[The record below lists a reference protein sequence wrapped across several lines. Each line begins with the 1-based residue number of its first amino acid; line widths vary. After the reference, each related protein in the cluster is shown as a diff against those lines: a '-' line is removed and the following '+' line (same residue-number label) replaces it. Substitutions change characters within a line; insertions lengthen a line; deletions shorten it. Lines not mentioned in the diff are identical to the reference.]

1 MSAATKPT
9 ELLFAH
15 AYFLRFD
22 RKLYEAMQPYPP
34 MGTIVAAAVARQ
46 AGREVA
52 LFDAMLAHDER
63 AFEAALVAHKPRL
76 VVLYEDNFNY
86 LSKMC
91 LLRMREAALV
101 MLAAARRHGVRA
113 WVCGS
118 DASDHPAPYLDAGA
132 ELVLVGEGD
141 DTLADLLARGWDKD
155 PVDADVAATLAGLCF
170 RRGGELVRTPRRA
183 TIKAMDALPWPAW
196 DLCDLDHYRRI
207 WKERHGRF
215 SLNLVST
222 RGCPYH
228 CNWCAKPIW
237 GQRYAMHSP
246 EQAAV
251 LATHLRETFGAE
263 HLWWMDDIFGLK
275 KGWVGAFG
283 EAMRQRGG
291 TLPFKALS
299 RADLLVR
306 PGEADA
312 FADAGAEVVWMG
324 AESGSQTVLD
334 AMDKGTKV
342 EEIEE
347 ATRLLHGRG
356 VEVAYFLQFG
366 YPGETRADIEATR
379 AMLRRCK
386 PDDIGISVSYP
397 LPGTRFHDRVADQLG
412 VKQHW
417 IDSSDLDMLYEGP
430 FPTAFYRHLHRVV
443 HMDYKSRRTLWRLR
457 GQTPRSHRPSP
468 RELARAAVDS
478 ALLPIAEARLDHL
491 AALPHQGVRATGATM
506 DFDAAATPSA
516 PDGSAQ
522 APGASA

>member
-1 MSAATKPT
+1 MSAAKPT

-22 RKLYEAMQPYPP
+22 PKLYEAMQPYPP
-34 MGTIVAAAVARQ
+34 MGTITAAAVARA

-52 LFDAMLAHDER
+52 LFDAMLAQDER
-63 AFEAALVAHKPRL
+63 GFEAALTATQPGL

-118 DASDHPAPYLDAGA
+118 DASDHPGLYLDAGA
-132 ELVLVGEGD
+132 ELVLHGEGD
-141 DTLADLLARGWDKD
+141 ETLAELLRLGWDRAPLD
-155 PVDADVAATLAGLCF
+155 RDAAAERGGLAF
-170 RRGGELVRTPRRA
+170 RRGAELVRTPRRA
-183 TIKAMDALPWPAW
+183 TLKDLDALPWPAW
-196 DLCDLDHYRRI
+196 DLCDLDAYRAI
-207 WKERHGRF
+207 WRQRHGRF

-246 EQAAV
+246 AHAADM
-251 LATHLRETFGAE
+251 ATHLREAFGAE

-275 KGWVGAFG
+275 KGWVAAFG
-283 EAMRQRGG
+283 EAMAARGG
-291 TLPFKALS
+291 VLPFKALS

-306 PGEADA
+306 PGEAAA
-312 FADAGAEVVWMG
+312 FAAAGAEIVWMG
-324 AESGSQTVLD
+324 AESGSQQVLD

-342 EEIEE
+342 EEIER
-347 ATRLLHGRG
+347 ATELLHAEG

-366 YPGETRADIEATR
+366 YPGETRADIDATR
-379 AMLRRCK
+379 AMLRRSR

-397 LPGTRFHDRVADQLG
+397 LPGTRFHARVADQLG
-412 VKQHW
+412 AKQNW
-417 IDSSDLDMLYEGP
+417 VDSSDLDMLYQGP

-443 HMDYKSRRTLWRLR
+443 HMDYKSHRTLWRLR
-457 GQTPRSHRPSP
+457 GLTPRRLQPTA
-468 RELARAAVDS
+468 RELARAAVD
-478 ALLPIAEARLDHL
+478 L
-491 AALPHQGVRATGATM
+491 AALPLAEAQLDRLARQPHVGVRPTGATM

-522 APGASA
+522 APGVHA